1 MVRKFVD
8 FLTYT
13 KTGSEI
19 DKTDLYF
26 SNKEDL
32 RKRADMSIM
41 GPLSSILILQNPLK

>member
-13 KTGSEI
+13 KTGCEI

-32 RKRADMSIM
+32 RKRADMSSNQIKV
-41 GPLSSILILQNPLK
+41 NPLK